1 MNKLILNDIQDL
13 WRWREKIN
21 IDDFKEDPMAE
32 DMPLY
37 FPCAV
42 VWHVDYGEHDADNYV
57 CYGFVYVDSD
67 DEGNGTYARYKK
79 DSFYW
84 YKHVIETNGSE
95 I

>member
-1 MNKLILNDIQDL
+1 MNDIQDL

-21 IDDFKEDPMAE
+21 IDDFKEEPMGE

-37 FPCAV
+37 FPCSV
-42 VWHVDYGEHDADNYV
+42 VWYVDYGEHDDNNYI
-57 CYGFVYVDSD
+57 CYGFVYVERYD
-67 DEGNGTYARYKK
+67 DGTGDFSRRKK

-84 YKHVIETNGSE
+84 YKHVIETNGEE